1 MHSKHIIFINH
12 QTAKY
17 LHETEKT
24 VNPVCYIYKVNK
36 LLSLLLSILAFTW
49 SGFSQSPSPAGFA
62 NGSTLDEKLGY
73 DGFNYATIY
82 HAPSG
87 KVYTCTYDGNLAIH
101 GNNYSIALP
110 SLSALPA
117 NGGKF
122 HEVNE
127 NETWYYDSKK
137 IIILRNDTLNR
148 VLLLPAETHMY
159 TITSQGLLVIHN
171 AGGSA
176 EVYLFNGD
184 SLYLTLKAPAVPVNA
199 SSGLFRNESGDL
211 YYAISFKDS
220 LRIYRVITAPV
231 SISLIK
237 TYPTG
242 AVYIYNIRN
251 ENNVVL
257 QQKDNSAQWYKIANG
272 LPVKISA
279 KDTAVVN
286 INTMQEQC
294 YPYGLI
300 RKSASYSQLFDLTN
314 NSGKLPA
321 ILTYDNANLIW
332 IEKNYGSYYINSNSK
347 PQRVFPCIKKYP
359 FVLNNTSSSSI
370 FSIQE
375 DETGTIWAGCYQGG
389 ISIIR
394 NEQVISLPTLNF
406 RITNGGTSNGKY
418 IYLLSEGSQNGL
430 LQINTNFSSKFITK
444 GVNGFYTYI
453 SRDKTKFYYG
463 TGEYNGIWI
472 SSLSGIE
479 KGQPAW
485 TKIDSSKGIKLKNI
499 LTITEDQ
506 SGRIWCG
513 HPKRGIAIYDPGSG
527 NARTW
532 LVEKKETAFGAY
544 SSLTDNK
551 GTVWLGS
558 GATGLWYYNDYTK
571 EPSPANCR
579 KIDHPLLNTG
589 KPVMALSLYKN
600 WLVISG
606 YDKMMLLDL
615 DSFYLKNKI
624 RLRYLNPMEASFTS
638 VTEQNTLLS
647 SRIDSSIWFS
657 TGDML
662 YQWDIKKWLGL
673 PVYTVKTNTF
683 LSAGGKT
690 IPLSAESDNTFKPG
704 FNSFDIHIRY
714 LSPDNMP
721 RYTRFT
727 LVKDGD
733 SILFTEPDLQNI
745 YPVKN
750 ISSGDYR
757 FILEVFEMDGRI
769 TRYIYPI
776 HIQKFLWQQWW
787 FWISLSVLLI
797 SLATYF
803 INLKRKRQ
811 LAEQKVKTKEAEL
824 LTLKS
829 EQERKIA
836 SLKLASL
843 SSQFRPHFILN
854 ALNTIGAQM
863 DDKPEA
869 ETVLSRLGESVNIIF
884 NHAKQQHILHSF
896 TNEWKLV
903 KNVIDIHRLMYLKAL
918 NVSLPDE
925 ETIRF
930 FQDIRVPMG
939 ILQIPVENALLHG
952 LSNKE
957 TGPWSLSIHLLKTD
971 HYIIVNIND
980 NGIGRIK
987 SASLSNFTK
996 HGTGTK
1002 NLTEIINIINEANVG
1017 KITISY
1023 KDGVI
1028 TTGEEV
1034 PGTTVIIEIPVNLNY
1049 DHE

>member
-1 MHSKHIIFINH
+1 M
-12 QTAKY
+12 
-17 LHETEKT
+17 
-24 VNPVCYIYKVNK
+24 
-36 LLSLLLSILAFTW
+36 ILAFLTSPW
-49 SGFSQSPSPAGFA
+49 PGLSQSRLPAGFA
-62 NGSTLDEKLGY
+62 NGSTLDEKLGFA
-73 DGFNYATIY
+73 GFNYATIY

-87 KVYTCTYDGNLAIH
+87 KVYTRTYDGNLAIH
-101 GNNYSIALP
+101 GNNYRIDLASISGQA
-110 SLSALPA
+110 A

-127 NETWYYDSKK
+127 HETWYYDSKK
-137 IIILRNDTLNR
+137 IVIIRNDTVNR

-159 TITSQGLLVIHN
+159 TITNQGLLFLHK

-176 EVYLFNGD
+176 EVYQFNGD
-184 SLYLTLKAPAVPVNA
+184 SLYLTLKAPSVPVNE
-199 SSGLFRNESGDL
+199 SSGLFSGESGNI

-220 LRIYRVITAPV
+220 LRIYRVMAAPV

-242 AVYIYNIRN
+242 SVNIYTIRN

-257 QQKDNSAQWYKIANG
+257 QQKDNSDQWYKIVNG
-272 LPVKISA
+272 LLIKINVQ
-279 KDTAVVN
+279 DTTVVN
-286 INTMQEQC
+286 ISNMQEQC
-294 YPYGLI
+294 YPFGLV
-300 RKSASYSQLFDLTN
+300 RKNASFSQIFDMTN
-314 NSGKLPA
+314 ASGNLPA
-321 ILTYDNANLIW
+321 VLTYDNANLIW
-332 IEKNYGSYYINSNSK
+332 IDKNYGSYYINSNSK

-359 FVLNNTSSSSI
+359 FVFNNTSSNSI

-389 ISIIR
+389 TSIIR
-394 NEQVISLPTLNF
+394 KEKVISLPNLNF

-430 LQINTNFSSKFITK
+430 LQINNNSSSKFIIK
-444 GVNGFYTYI
+444 GTNGFYTYI
-453 SRDKTKFYYG
+453 NRDKSRFYYG
-463 TGEYNGIWI
+463 TGEYNGIWF
-472 SSLSGIE
+472 SSLSGLE
-479 KGQPAW
+479 KGRPEW
-485 TKIDSSKGIKLKNI
+485 TKIDSSRGILLKNI
-499 LTITEDQ
+499 LTITEDTA
-506 SGRIWCG
+506 GRIWCG
-513 HPKRGIAIYDPGSG
+513 HPKRGLAIYMPESG
-527 NARTW
+527 KARTW
-532 LVEKKETAFGAY
+532 LTEKKETDFGAY
-544 SSLTDNK
+544 SSLTDKK
-551 GTVWLGS
+551 GTVWLGT
-558 GATGLWYYNDYTK
+558 GANGLWYYNDYTR

-638 VTEQNTLLS
+638 VTEQNTLLT
-647 SRIDSSIWFS
+647 SRVDSSIWFS

-673 PVYTVKTNTF
+673 PVYTAKTTTF
-683 LSAGGKT
+683 LTAGGKT
-690 IPLSAESDNTFKPG
+690 FPLSTESDNSFKPG

-727 LVKDGD
+727 MVKDGD
-733 SILFTEPDLQNI
+733 SILFSEPNLQNL

-757 FILEVFEMDGRI
+757 FIVEVFEMDGRI
-769 TRYIYPI
+769 TRYTYLI

-787 FWISLSVLLI
+787 FWVTLSTLLI
-797 SLATYF
+797 SLASYF
-803 INLKRKRQ
+803 LNQKRKRQ

-829 EQERKIA
+829 EQEWKIA
-836 SLKLASL
+836 TLKLASL

-854 ALNTIGAQM
+854 ALNTIGAEM

-884 NHAKQQHILHSF
+884 NHAKQQQILHSF

-903 KNVIDIHRLMYLKAL
+903 QNVIDIHRLMYLKAL
-918 NVSLPDE
+918 NFTLPDE
-925 ETIRF
+925 ETLQLL
-930 FQDIRVPMG
+930 QDIRVPMG

-957 TGPWSLSIHLLKTD
+957 TGPWNLSIHLLKTD
-971 HYIIVNIND
+971 HYAIVNVND
-980 NGIGRIK
+980 NGVGRK
-987 SASLSNFTK
+987 RSASLSNFTK

-1002 NLTEIINIINEANVG
+1002 NLTEIISIINEANAD
-1017 KITISY
+1017 KITITY
-1023 KDGVI
+1023 IDEQNE
-1028 TTGEEV
+1028 TGEEAS
-1034 PGTTVIIEIPVNLNY
+1034 GTTVIIEIPINLNY
-1049 DHE
+1049 EPE

>member
-1 MHSKHIIFINH
+1 M
-12 QTAKY
+12 
-17 LHETEKT
+17 
-24 VNPVCYIYKVNK
+24 
-36 LLSLLLSILAFTW
+36 ILAFLTSPW
-49 SGFSQSPSPAGFA
+49 PGLSQSPLPAGFA

-73 DGFNYATIY
+73 DGFNYAAIY

-87 KVYTCTYDGNLAIH
+87 KIYTCTYDANLAIH
-101 GNNYSIALP
+101 GNNYSIAL
-110 SLSALPA
+110 SSISGQPA
-117 NGGKF
+117 NGGNF

-127 NETWYYDSKK
+127 NETWYFDSKK
-137 IIILRNDTLNR
+137 IVIIRDDTVSR
-148 VLLLPAETHMY
+148 VLPLPAESQLY
-159 TITSQGLLVIHN
+159 TLTSQGLLIVHN
-171 AGGSA
+171 SGGAA
-176 EVYLFNGD
+176 EIYFFNGE
-184 SLYLTLKAPAVPVNA
+184 SLEIKVKDASVPVNA
-199 SSGLFRNESGDL
+199 FSGVFRAEGGIIYFTTSAQDSLHIYRINTDP
-211 YYAISFKDS
+211 ISFS
-220 LRIYRVITAPV
+220 RIK
-231 SISLIK
+231 S
-237 TYPTG
+237 YPTG
-242 AVYIYNIRN
+242 SVNVYSIGN
-251 ENNVVL
+251 ENNIIF
-257 QQKDNSAQWYKIANG
+257 QETDNRARLYKITNG
-272 LPVKISA
+272 ITYKILPDDPALTTISS
-279 KDTAVVN
+279 
-286 INTMQEQC
+286 MQAQC

-300 RKSASYSQLFDLTN
+300 RKTARYSQLFDITN
-314 NSGKLPA
+314 RSGLLPA
-321 ILTYDNANLIW
+321 ILTYDNTNLIW
-332 IEKNYGSYYINSNSK
+332 VENQYGSFYINSNSK
-347 PQRVFPCIKKYP
+347 PQRVFSTIKKYP
-359 FVLNNTSSSSI
+359 FVFKNMSSSST

-375 DETGTIWAGCYQGG
+375 DQAGGIWAGSYQGG
-389 ISIIR
+389 ISVIK
-394 NEQVISLPTLNF
+394 NQQVISPTHLDF
-406 RITNGGTSNGKY
+406 RITNGGVSHGKY
-418 IYLLSEGSQNGL
+418 IYLLSEGVQNGI
-430 LQINTNFSSKFITK
+430 LQIDSSYRAKFITK
-444 GVNGFYTYI
+444 GINGFYTYI

-472 SSLSGIE
+472 SSLSGME

-513 HPKRGIAIYDPGSG
+513 HPKRGIAVYDPASG
-527 NARTW
+527 KARTW

-544 SSLTDNK
+544 SSVTDTK

-558 GATGLWYYNDYTK
+558 AANGLWYYNDYTK
-571 EPSPANCR
+571 EPSPANCN

-589 KPVMALSLYKN
+589 KPAMALTLYNN

-606 YDKMMLLDL
+606 YDKMMILNL
-615 DSFYLKNKI
+615 DSFYIKKKI
-624 RLRYLNPMEASFTS
+624 ILRYLNPLEASFTS
-638 VTEQNTLLS
+638 VTEQNTLLT
-647 SRIDSSIWFS
+647 SRVDSSIWFS
-657 TGDML
+657 TSDML
-662 YQWDIKKWLGL
+662 YQWDLKKWLTL
-673 PVYTVKTNTF
+673 PVYKVKTSVFITANGKNT
-683 LSAGGKT
+683 
-690 IPLSAESDNTFKPG
+690 PLSAENTNSFNPG
-704 FNSFDIHIRY
+704 FSSFDIHTRY

-727 LVKDGD
+727 LVKNGD
-733 SILFTEPDLQNI
+733 SIVYAEPGLQNI

-750 ISSGDYR
+750 ISSGHYQ
-757 FILEVFEMDGRI
+757 FILEIFEMDGSI
-769 TRYIYPI
+769 TRYTYPI
-776 HIQKFLWQQWW
+776 KIRKYLWQQWW
-787 FWISLSVLLI
+787 FWITLSTLLI
-797 SLATYF
+797 SLAAYF
-803 INLKRKRQ
+803 LNQKRKRQ

-836 SLKLASL
+836 ILKLASL

-918 NVSLPDE
+918 NFTLPDE
-925 ETIRF
+925 ETIRV

-957 TGPWSLSIHLLKTD
+957 TGPWNLSVHLLKTD
-971 HYIIVNIND
+971 HYVIVNIND
-980 NGIGRIK
+980 NGVGRK
-987 SASLSNFTK
+987 RSARLSNFTK

-1002 NLTEIINIINEANVG
+1002 NLTEIINIINEANVY

-1023 KDGVI
+1023 QDGLI

-1034 PGTTVIIEIPVNLNY
+1034 SGTTVIIEIPVNLKY